1 MSDSFNPIQSI
12 QEDEK
17 RFITSYWTER
27 AEDFRKLREKELQSP
42 KLLLWR
48 GELISH
54 ISSTEPLHILDVG
67 CGAGF
72 FSILLADLGHAV
84 TGIDITP
91 NMIEE
96 ANLLAKTLNSK
107 AIFSVMDAENLEFPT
122 HTFDMVVARNVTWNL
137 PHPDRAYEEW
147 LRVLKPN
154 GMLLNYDAE
163 HGKNHHQ
170 QLPASHHAH
179 QHIKEELL
187 EKCHT
192 IYHMLSISAT
202 NRPLW
207 DQQILEGLN
216 ATVTLDTTVGSRIY
230 AEEDEFY
237 IPAPMFLVKAV
248 KN

>member
-1 MSDSFNPIQSI
+1 MSDSFEAIQHI
-12 QEDEK
+12 KEDEK
-17 RFITSYWTER
+17 TFITSYWTER
-27 AEDFRKLREKELQSP
+27 AKDFRILREKELHST
-42 KLLLWR
+42 KLLLWCD
-48 GELISH
+48 ELLRH
-54 ISSTEPLHILDVG
+54 IHSTEPLHILDVG

-72 FSILLADLGHAV
+72 FSILLSEIGHII

-91 NMIEE
+91 YMIEE
-96 ANLLAKTLNSK
+96 ANLLAQTFNSK
-107 AIFSVMDAENLEFPT
+107 ATFSVMDAENLEFPS
-122 HTFDMVVARNVTWNL
+122 HTFDIVVARNVTWNL
-137 PHPDRAYEEW
+137 PHPDRAYQEW
-147 LRVLKPN
+147 LRVLKPK
-154 GMLLNYDAE
+154 GVLLNYDAE

-170 QLPASHHAH
+170 QSTVNHHAH
-179 QHIKEELL
+179 QHIKSELL

-216 ATVTLDTTVGSRIY
+216 TTVTIDTTVGSRIY

-248 KN
+248 KE